1 METKIEHWPLLSFK
15 EYEKDI
21 NPNPNYQRGSVW
33 RPKQKQMLID
43 SILRKID
50 IPKIYLREN
59 KRDGFSYEIIDGQQ
73 RMKTIWDFLIRD
85 FRLSEE
91 TDDLLIDG
99 EKYNVAG
106 LSYKELG
113 SKVKIERVHKY
124 TLDVVIITN
133 ASENEIADLF
143 FRLNNGTPLSPAEVR
158 NSMPGKMTETIR
170 EIAFNNNFFK
180 KVSFSSNRFAYHQVC
195 AQMMMLELNNG
206 LSDTRDRFLSKM
218 YSDYKNSIP
227 KYAIDFLKRTQ
238 RIVNDLFP
246 DKSRLLNRA
255 STINIYLLIS
265 YLLKT
270 TKLSDKFYD
279 NFLEWYQYTE
289 PERRKNDEYKLYMSS
304 SANSRRSI
312 ENRFR
317 ILILDFYKV
326 FKEMEIIEL
335 DSKRNFDDNQKAEI
349 YARDKGICQICSKKV
364 SEYNWHADHITPWIK
379 GGKTIIENG
388 QVLCVKD
395 NLRKSNKLW

>member
-33 RPKQKQMLID
+33 KPKQKQMLID

-113 SKVKIERVHKY
+113 SKVKIERFHKY

-143 FRLNNGTPLSPAEVR
+143 FRLNNGTCR
-158 NSMPGKMTETIR
+158 MP
-170 EIAFNNNFFK
+170 
-180 KVSFSSNRFAYHQVC
+180 Q
-195 AQMMMLELNNG
+195 
-206 LSDTRDRFLSKM
+206 
-218 YSDYKNSIP
+218 
-227 KYAIDFLKRTQ
+227 
-238 RIVNDLFP
+238 
-246 DKSRLLNRA
+246 
-255 STINIYLLIS
+255 
-265 YLLKT
+265 
-270 TKLSDKFYD
+270 
-279 NFLEWYQYTE
+279 
-289 PERRKNDEYKLYMSS
+289 
-304 SANSRRSI
+304 
-312 ENRFR
+312 
-317 ILILDFYKV
+317 
-326 FKEMEIIEL
+326 
-335 DSKRNFDDNQKAEI
+335 
-349 YARDKGICQICSKKV
+349 
-364 SEYNWHADHITPWIK
+364 
-379 GGKTIIENG
+379 
-388 QVLCVKD
+388 
-395 NLRKSNKLW
+395 